1 MKQWN
6 LFSCRHCVE
15 PNAAHFPGCC
25 PTSANSKK
33 KENSKRERENDGLQR
48 THWREWIWT
57 SSELPFPVLTFWRW
71 ITMCCT
77 FLLYLRIT
85 IFFCRGSDV
94 QIIMSVSL
102 AGLILI
108 HTVREAL
115 FRTDTYWLQEVYFR
129 AECLPQKLQLS
140 SFMRVQL
147 LPRPGKQMKPTWVT
161 ERVVGKKRQ
170 NKSRERGN
178 L

>member
-6 LFSCRHCVE
+6 LFSCSHCVE

-108 HTVREAL
+108 RKRSFVQNRHLLTSGSVFQSWVPPAEAPAL
-115 FRTDTYWLQEVYFR
+115 LLYACPT
-129 AECLPQKLQLS
+129 PS
-140 SFMRVQL
+140 SA
-147 LPRPGKQMKPTWVT
+147 W
-161 ERVVGKKRQ
+161 
-170 NKSRERGN
+170 
-178 L
+178 

>member
-6 LFSCRHCVE
+6 LFSCSHCVE

-77 FLLYLRIT
+77 FCYIWELQFFLSRVWRANNHVCKSGWANSYSYSKRSFVQNRHLLTSGSVFQSRVPPAEAPALLLYACPT
-85 IFFCRGSDV
+85 
-94 QIIMSVSL
+94 
-102 AGLILI
+102 
-108 HTVREAL
+108 
-115 FRTDTYWLQEVYFR
+115 
-129 AECLPQKLQLS
+129 PS
-140 SFMRVQL
+140 SA
-147 LPRPGKQMKPTWVT
+147 W
-161 ERVVGKKRQ
+161 
-170 NKSRERGN
+170 
-178 L
+178 